1 MKLSI
6 FLRQRFQLLT
16 AYDLFKKAFFSSP
29 TPPLKTNLNLLD
41 LGCGDGS
48 TYQSFGLDES
58 SYNIHLVDPY
68 STHLYSPSRSPI
80 IKLDALAYLLSI
92 QNDYYDFILIQDVLE
107 HLTYSDCV
115 DVLNACNQKL
125 RAGGVIFARVP
136 NGNSPFALRNQN
148 NDHTH
153 KTFFG
158 FLSLKRCFEYT
169 SFTHVET
176 YPCYEVLPGL
186 LGFFHTLIVKLIFQ
200 PIISFV
206 LKPYIGWSG
215 EFFWTPNL
223 CIIAKK

>member
-1 MKLSI
+1 MSFSI
-6 FLRQRFQLLT
+6 FLRHKLQLLT
-16 AYDLFKKAFFSSP
+16 TYDLFKKAFFASSL
-29 TPPLKTNLNLLD
+29 PLKTNLNLLD

-48 TYQSFGLDES
+48 AFESFGLKGD

-68 STHLYSPSRSPI
+68 SIYHYSPSSLPI
-80 IKLDALAYLLSI
+80 IKSDAISYMSTVED
-92 QNDYYDFILIQDVLE
+92 NYYDFILIQDVLE
-107 HLTYSDCV
+107 HLTHNDCI
-115 DVLNACNQKL
+115 DVLSACNQKL
-125 RAGGVIFARVP
+125 RSGGVIFARVP

-148 NDHTH
+148 NDYTH
-153 KTFFG
+153 KAFLG
-158 FLSLKRCFEYT
+158 FLSLKRYFEYT

-186 LGFFHTLIVKLIFQ
+186 SGFIHTLVVKLIFQ

-223 CIIAKK
+223 CIAKK